1 MSDDDPSTQPAQS
14 RSWFERLGQALAGEP
29 RDREELLTTLREAQ
43 ERNLFDADAL
53 AMLEGVLQVADMQV
67 RDVMVPRSQM
77 VVIEKDAALNEV
89 LPVIIESGHSRFPV
103 IGDSRDEIMGIVL
116 AKDLLRHFAE
126 PDGASFSVREYLRPA
141 PFIPESKRL
150 NMLLKEFRVSR
161 NHMAVVADEY
171 GGVAGLVTIEDVIE
185 QIVGEI
191 EDEHDIDEDNE
202 IVRHTDRRYT
212 VKSLTPVEDFNE
224 YFGTTFSDEEFDT
237 IGGLVVQ
244 GFAHMP
250 KRGETTTLGPCRFK
264 VIRADSR
271 RIHLLEVTLDA
282 ADTPAS

>member
-43 ERNLFDADAL
+43 ERDLFDADAL

-77 VVIEKDAALNEV
+77 AVIEKDAALSEV
-89 LPVIIESGHSRFPV
+89 LPVILDTGHSRFPV
-103 IGDSRDEIMGIVL
+103 IGDNRDEIVGIVL
-116 AKDLLRHFAE
+116 AKDLLRHYAE
-126 PDGASFSVREYLRPA
+126 PAGASFSVREYLRPA

-150 NMLLKEFRVSR
+150 NMLLKDFRASH
-161 NHMAVVADEY
+161 NHMAIVADEY

-185 QIVGEI
+185 QIVGDI
-191 EDEHDIDEDNE
+191 DDEHDIDEENE

-212 VKSLTPVEDFNE
+212 VKALTPVEDFNE
-224 YFGTTFSDEEFDT
+224 YFDTTFSDDEFDT
-237 IGGLVVQ
+237 IGGLVMH

-250 KRGETTTLGPCRFK
+250 KRGETTTLGSWQFK

-271 RIHLLEVTLDA
+271 RIHLLEVTFA
-282 ADTPAS
+282 ENGSSVA